1 MDSTRRRAV
10 VTGGSTGIGAAVA
23 ILLARRGVDVWLT
36 FASDVD
42 GAERTAELCEGSG
55 VEARLSPLDLRSPAS
70 IVGFLERLDE
80 GWGSCHALVNNAGIC
95 PWTPW
100 EQITADEWDAVLET
114 NLRGT
119 FLLLQGAIPV
129 LRRAEGD
136 RAVVNLASVAGQTGG
151 IATSIHYAASK
162 GGVLALTRSFARL
175 LAAEG
180 IRVNAVAPGPVS
192 TSMTDALEVERRSDL
207 AAGVPLGRFGTA
219 EEVAHVVAL
228 LASPE
233 AGFTTGATY
242 DVNGGLL
249 VD

>member
-1 MDSTRRRAV
+1 MNPTRRRAV
-10 VTGGSTGIGAAVA
+10 VTGASTGIGAAVA
-23 ILLARRGVDVWLT
+23 ALLAGRDVDVWLT
-36 FASDVD
+36 YSSDGE
-42 GAERTAELCEGSG
+42 GARRTAERCEGSG

-70 IVGFLERLDE
+70 VAGFLEQLDQ

-100 EQITADEWDAVLET
+100 DQITADEWDTVLQT

-119 FLLLQGAIPV
+119 FLLLQGAIPI
-129 LRRAEGD
+129 LRRADGD

-162 GGVLALTRSFARL
+162 GGVLAMTRSFARL

-192 TSMTDALEVERRSDL
+192 TSMTDALDDERRADL

>member
-1 MDSTRRRAV
+1 MSDTRRRAV
-10 VTGGSTGIGAAVA
+10 VTGASTGIGAAVA
-23 ILLARRGVDVWLT
+23 TLLAERGVDVWLT

-42 GAERTAELCEGSG
+42 GAERTAAACEGSG
-55 VEARLSPLDLRSPAS
+55 VQARLSPLDLRSPTSVARF
-70 IVGFLERLDE
+70 VEQLDQ
-80 GWGSCHALVNNAGIC
+80 GWGSFQVLVSNAGIC

-100 EQITADEWDAVLET
+100 DEIAVDEWDAVLET

-119 FLLLQGAIPV
+119 FLLLQGAVPL
-129 LRRAEGD
+129 LRRAVGD

-162 GGVLALTRSFARL
+162 GGVLAMTRSFARL
-175 LAAEG
+175 LAGEG
-180 IRVNAVAPGPVS
+180 IRVNAVAPGPVE
-192 TSMTDALEVERRSDL
+192 TSMTDALEDGRRSAL